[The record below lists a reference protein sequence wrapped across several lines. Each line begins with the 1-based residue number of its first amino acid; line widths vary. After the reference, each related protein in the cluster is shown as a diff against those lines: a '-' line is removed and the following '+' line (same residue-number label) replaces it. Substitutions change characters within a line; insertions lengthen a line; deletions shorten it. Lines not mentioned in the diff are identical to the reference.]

1 MDDNLDMLSL
11 FLMASA
17 LMPLPVPTSTTVNI
31 QLTTNQKP
39 QIRNINAY
47 IYTDKVVPQYA

>member
-17 LMPLPVPTSTTVNI
+17 LMPLPVPTSTVNI